1 MTVFTYRKIYQLDK
15 KFTIE
20 LSKSAERLEC
30 NWRPHLPTGKKLRS
44 LTPAYQAALASFM
57 TEISTGPVAIVSI

>member
-1 MTVFTYRKIYQLDK
+1 MTFAYRKIYKLDK
-15 KFTIE
+15 RFTIE

-44 LTPAYQAALASFM
+44 LTPAYHKALASFM
-57 TEISTGPVAIVSI
+57 SEISTRPVAIVSI